1 MAQRKRP
8 RTKRTVYEQTSRRML
23 NDARFLLKH
32 GRWHS
37 GVYLAGYA
45 VECRL
50 KAAVCQFI
58 SEEILPSELQTHDL
72 WTLLVSA
79 GLEETLQSNQQMK
92 TYFDNLCL
100 ESHFQIEFKTNLLNP
115 SGMSKFVMQQNPI
128 DGTMLR
134 SFGMLL
140 GGL

>member
-1 MAQRKRP
+1 MARRDRQ

-58 SEEILPSELQTHDL
+58 SAETLPPELQTHNL

-79 GLEETLQSNQQMK
+79 GLEETLQSNQQMR
-92 TYFDNLCL
+92 TYFDFIESVWDVEIRYTAKPYGRNDANKFLDYVRRFVKWLNLIF
-100 ESHFQIEFKTNLLNP
+100 SRMT
-115 SGMSKFVMQQNPI
+115 
-128 DGTMLR
+128 
-134 SFGMLL
+134 
-140 GGL
+140 

>member
-1 MAQRKRP
+1 MAQRKRQ

-79 GLEETLQSNQQMK
+79 GLGETLQSNQQMK
-92 TYFDNLCL
+92 SYFDFI
-100 ESHFQIEFKTNLLNP
+100 ESVWDVEIRYAAKPYRRNDAE
-115 SGMSKFVMQQNPI
+115 KFLDAVGRFVKWLDAIFSRM
-128 DGTMLR
+128 T
-134 SFGMLL
+134 
-140 GGL
+140 

>member
-1 MAQRKRP
+1 MVRRDRQ

-50 KAAVCQFI
+50 KATVCQFI
-58 SEEILPSELQTHDL
+58 GEERLPPELQTHDL
-72 WTLLVSA
+72 SILLVNA
-79 GLEETLQSNQQMK
+79 GLEKTLQSNQQVR
-92 TYFDNLCL
+92 TYFNFI
-100 ESHFQIEFKTNLLNP
+100 ESVWDVEIRYAAKPYGRNDAE
-115 SGMSKFVMQQNPI
+115 KFLDTVRRFVKWLDAIFSRM
-128 DGTMLR
+128 T
-134 SFGMLL
+134 
-140 GGL
+140 